1 MSAGGNKTRGKT
13 TKVKPPASQN
23 GDRIALVAGGGTIPV
38 MVAKSLS
45 EAGKSPF
52 IAMLEGDADPA
63 LSIFEHMHMSSALIG
78 KLIAELKKRQITQLV
93 LVGTV
98 QARPK
103 WSDFRPDLTTL
114 KLLTRII
121 SGLKS
126 GDNALL
132 SNVVNAIEEA
142 GIKVVGVHEILPELL
157 AINGVISGSKPTKTM
172 LDSIRVGADAA
183 TRLGALDAGQG
194 VVVIGRRIVAL
205 EGAEGTDQ
213 MLLRVADLRKTGK
226 LPQKAGGVLVKLC
239 KPQQDR
245 RIDMPTIGVRTV
257 QNAAAAGLKGI
268 AIHAGSTLINNID
281 EVCALADQHNMF
293 IFGHQ
298 PEQSGHS

>member
-1 MSAGGNKTRGKT
+1 MSAGGNKTRGKS
-13 TKVKPPASQN
+13 TKVQPPASQN

-126 GDNALL
+126 GDNVLL

-142 GIKVVGVHEILPELL
+142 GIKVVGVHEILPQLL
-157 AINGVISGSKPTKTM
+157 AINGVIAGSKPTKTM

-213 MLLRVADLRKTGK
+213 MLHRVADLRKAGK

-257 QNAAAAGLKGI
+257 QNAAAAGLRGI